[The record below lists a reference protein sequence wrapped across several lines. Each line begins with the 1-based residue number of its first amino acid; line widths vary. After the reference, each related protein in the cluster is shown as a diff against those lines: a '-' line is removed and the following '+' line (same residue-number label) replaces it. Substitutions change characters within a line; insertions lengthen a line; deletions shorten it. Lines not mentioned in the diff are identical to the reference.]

1 MNRSTRSKLAEYARY
16 MRKNMPPAEK
26 ILWHQFLCNYP
37 IRFSRQILVGP
48 YIVDFYCK
56 KARLSIE
63 LDGSQHYEKE
73 NRARDEI
80 RTTYLEM
87 EGIKELR
94 FSNSDIRENLEGV
107 CKLIHQEV
115 QNRRNDFSEIPLS
128 LLIEKR

>member
-26 ILWHQFLCNYP
+26 ILWYQVLCNYP

-63 LDGSQHYEKE
+63 LDGSQH
-73 NRARDEI
+73 
-80 RTTYLEM
+80 
-87 EGIKELR
+87 
-94 FSNSDIRENLEGV
+94 
-107 CKLIHQEV
+107 
-115 QNRRNDFSEIPLS
+115 
-128 LLIEKR
+128 